1 MFKLLI
7 IFICLNLS
15 LLANTYVQLNEIERE
30 WLQNHPNIKVGIDN
44 NFAPF
49 EFVDEN
55 GEFRGLAADYLKE
68 MERNLNITFTVVKT
82 KEWNEI
88 INMTK
93 NREIDFLSTIVK
105 TEERAEY
112 LNFTSPYLTFPMV
125 IVTNKTT
132 GFVNEL
138 ADLNQKTVAVIDGYT
153 PEQLLRQHYPNIYLV
168 KTKDLRQSLELV
180 SSGKTFAHVGNLPR
194 VIHLLNEESF
204 QNLSISGITQF
215 KYNFSMATRKNE
227 PILTSILQK
236 SFDAIPKEVKKEIY
250 YKWFPLNYNPSTN
263 NFKIWQIVG
272 SLIIFMVL
280 FFFGLYK
287 ILKEIRKRELIEKQ
301 LRKNAQWLNKSLQT
315 ANIGAWKWDLRV
327 NVITGNS
334 VYASILG
341 LEIKEIEISAR
352 EFQKNFIHKDD
363 LPFVLKELEQYL
375 SNKVEFCSAQFRIYA
390 KDGTLKTIESNGE
403 IFEYDTYNNP
413 AIMIGFIK
421 ELNFRT

>member
-194 VIHLLNEESF
+194 VILLLNEEGF

-421 ELNFRT
+421 EINN

>member
-105 TEERAEY
+105 PEERAEY

-138 ADLNQKTVAVIDGYT
+138 ADLNQKTVAVIDGNL

-180 SSGKTFAHVGNLPR
+180 SV
-194 VIHLLNEESF
+194 
-204 QNLSISGITQF
+204 
-215 KYNFSMATRKNE
+215 KYYVAT
-227 PILTSILQK
+227 
-236 SFDAIPKEVKKEIY
+236 
-250 YKWFPLNYNPSTN
+250 
-263 NFKIWQIVG
+263 
-272 SLIIFMVL
+272 
-280 FFFGLYK
+280 
-287 ILKEIRKRELIEKQ
+287 
-301 LRKNAQWLNKSLQT
+301 
-315 ANIGAWKWDLRV
+315 
-327 NVITGNS
+327 
-334 VYASILG
+334 
-341 LEIKEIEISAR
+341 
-352 EFQKNFIHKDD
+352 
-363 LPFVLKELEQYL
+363 
-375 SNKVEFCSAQFRIYA
+375 
-390 KDGTLKTIESNGE
+390 
-403 IFEYDTYNNP
+403 
-413 AIMIGFIK
+413 
-421 ELNFRT
+421 

>member
-194 VIHLLNEESF
+194 VIHLLNEEGF

-421 ELNFRT
+421 EINN

>member
-194 VIHLLNEESF
+194 VILLLNEEGF

-280 FFFGLYK
+280 FCFGLYK

>member
-138 ADLNQKTVAVIDGYT
+138 ADLIQKTVAVIDGYT

-194 VIHLLNEESF
+194 VIHLLNEEGF

-421 ELNFRT
+421 EINN

>member
-194 VIHLLNEESF
+194 VILLLNEEGF

-287 ILKEIRKRELIEKQ
+287 ILKEIRKHELIEKQ

>member
-194 VIHLLNEESF
+194 VIHLLNEEGF

-215 KYNFSMATRKNE
+215 EYNFSMATRKNE

-250 YKWFPLNYNPSTN
+250 YKGFPLNYNPSTN

>member
-194 VIHLLNEESF
+194 VILLLNEEGF

>member
-194 VIHLLNEESF
+194 VIHLLNEEGF